1 MKIYI
6 YSIVNRINGKTY
18 YGKTK
23 RPIERRF
30 SAHVRAA
37 RKGKNTALKCAIRKY
52 GVQNF
57 TIKMLCYC
65 RSNETASKEECRLI
79 RLARKIKKPLYNMT
93 EGGDGLVGYQFT
105 AEQRKILSRAM
116 CGRPMTWSK
125 KIHAIHR
132 QSPQRHIAWKKSI
145 SDGMQQMSPQKK
157 AARMRKIW
165 ATRRRKA
172 MRRPT

>member
-6 YSIVNRINGKTY
+6 YSIVNRINNKTY

-23 RPIERRF
+23 RPIEQRF
-30 SAHVRAA
+30 SAHIRAA
-37 RKGKNTALKCAIRKY
+37 RKGRNTALKCAIRKY
-52 GVQNF
+52 GAQNF
-57 TIKMLCYC
+57 MIKMLCYC

-93 EGGDGLVGYQFT
+93 DGGDGLVGYKFT
-105 AEQRKILSRAM
+105 TVQSKKLSRAM
-116 CGRPMTWSK
+116 RGRPMIWAK

-132 QSPQRHIAWKKSI
+132 QSPQRYAAWKKSI
-145 SDGMQQMSPQKK
+145 SNGMQQMSAAKK
-157 AARMRKIW
+157 TARMKKIW